1 LKTHFIYTESPAA
14 IYLWKKCNP
23 KNNIGN
29 HGNITKGDYK
39 FIHGSILAK
48 IWPPWLEG
56 GMGPKKYHNANFL

>member
-1 LKTHFIYTESPAA
+1 MEKN
-14 IYLWKKCNP
+14 NP

-56 GMGPKKYHNANFL
+56 GMGPKSTIMPIFYDEFVV